1 MITTLNIHSRY
12 DLETLARMV
21 FKTQDVLNTEKER
34 IRRSASLLKAAVLD
48 SLCKVEV
55 VLTLEDH
62 DSQKRLRSRII
73 AAGNDRVML
82 DKGVSIP
89 VNCIKHIEFPNYNP
103 LNSIKAARCGLF
115 ALTKLRQ
122 FKQSHFCVSFHRP
135 ILLFLAHSIGFSC
148 STYVSFL

>member
-12 DLETLARMV
+12 DLETLARIV

-48 SLCKVEV
+48 SLSKMEV

-73 AAGNDRVML
+73 ATGNDRVML

-89 VNCIKHIEFPNYNP
+89 VNCIKHIEFPN
-103 LNSIKAARCGLF
+103 
-115 ALTKLRQ
+115 
-122 FKQSHFCVSFHRP
+122 
-135 ILLFLAHSIGFSC
+135 
-148 STYVSFL
+148 

>member
-48 SLCKVEV
+48 SLSKMEV

-62 DSQKRLRSRII
+62 DSQNRLRSRII
-73 AAGNDRVML
+73 ATGNDRVML

-89 VNCIKHIEFPNYNP
+89 VNCIKHIEFPN
-103 LNSIKAARCGLF
+103 
-115 ALTKLRQ
+115 
-122 FKQSHFCVSFHRP
+122 
-135 ILLFLAHSIGFSC
+135 
-148 STYVSFL
+148 

>member
-21 FKTQDVLNTEKER
+21 FKTQDVLSTEKER

-48 SLCKVEV
+48 SLSKVEV

-73 AAGNDRVML
+73 ATGNDRVML

-89 VNCIKHIEFPNYNP
+89 VNCIKHIEFPN
-103 LNSIKAARCGLF
+103 
-115 ALTKLRQ
+115 
-122 FKQSHFCVSFHRP
+122 
-135 ILLFLAHSIGFSC
+135 
-148 STYVSFL
+148 

>member
-48 SLCKVEV
+48 SLSKMEV

-73 AAGNDRVML
+73 ATGNDRVML
-82 DKGVSIP
+82 DKGISIP
-89 VNCIKHIEFPNYNP
+89 VNCIKHIEFPN
-103 LNSIKAARCGLF
+103 
-115 ALTKLRQ
+115 
-122 FKQSHFCVSFHRP
+122 
-135 ILLFLAHSIGFSC
+135 
-148 STYVSFL
+148 

>member
-48 SLCKVEV
+48 SLSKVEV

-62 DSQKRLRSRII
+62 ESQKRLRSRII
-73 AAGNDRVML
+73 ATGNDRVML

-89 VNCIKHIEFPNYNP
+89 VNCIKHIEFPN
-103 LNSIKAARCGLF
+103 
-115 ALTKLRQ
+115 
-122 FKQSHFCVSFHRP
+122 
-135 ILLFLAHSIGFSC
+135 
-148 STYVSFL
+148 

>member
-12 DLETLARMV
+12 DLETIARMV

-48 SLCKVEV
+48 SLSKMEV

-62 DSQKRLRSRII
+62 DSQKRLRSRVI
-73 AAGNDRVML
+73 ATGNDRVML

-89 VNCIKHIEFPNYNP
+89 VNCIKHIEFPN
-103 LNSIKAARCGLF
+103 
-115 ALTKLRQ
+115 
-122 FKQSHFCVSFHRP
+122 
-135 ILLFLAHSIGFSC
+135 
-148 STYVSFL
+148 

>member
-48 SLCKVEV
+48 SLSKMEV

-62 DSQKRLRSRII
+62 NSQKRLRSRII
-73 AAGNDRVML
+73 ATGNDRVML

-89 VNCIKHIEFPNYNP
+89 VNCIKHIEFPN
-103 LNSIKAARCGLF
+103 
-115 ALTKLRQ
+115 
-122 FKQSHFCVSFHRP
+122 
-135 ILLFLAHSIGFSC
+135 
-148 STYVSFL
+148 

>member
-12 DLETLARMV
+12 DLETIARMV

-48 SLCKVEV
+48 SLSKMEV

-73 AAGNDRVML
+73 ATGNDRVML

-89 VNCIKHIEFPNYNP
+89 VNCIKHIEFPN
-103 LNSIKAARCGLF
+103 
-115 ALTKLRQ
+115 
-122 FKQSHFCVSFHRP
+122 
-135 ILLFLAHSIGFSC
+135 
-148 STYVSFL
+148 

>member
-48 SLCKVEV
+48 SLSKMEV

-62 DSQKRLRSRII
+62 DSQKRLRSRVI
-73 AAGNDRVML
+73 ATGNDRVML

-89 VNCIKHIEFPNYNP
+89 VNCIKHIEFPN
-103 LNSIKAARCGLF
+103 
-115 ALTKLRQ
+115 
-122 FKQSHFCVSFHRP
+122 
-135 ILLFLAHSIGFSC
+135 
-148 STYVSFL
+148 